1 MRQILLVDDEKNMR
15 TVLTLLFE
23 REGFSV
29 RSAATGEEALE
40 ALRAGIFDLILTD
53 LKMPAMDGMSL
64 IEAIRREGMEVPVVV
79 VTAFGTIEKAVAAMK
94 KGAVDFVTKPFKN
107 DEILHVV
114 RRALEVDHLKQ
125 QNRLLQQQ
133 VSTPELIYKS
143 GAMGDIVAML
153 RKVGPVSTPVLLT
166 GESGVGKEVVAR
178 TIHRIFAA
186 DRDYAPFVSIN
197 CPAVPEPLLESEL
210 FGYRKGAFTGANKDF
225 KGKIRLAD
233 HGTLFLDEVG
243 ELPMAIQPKLL
254 RLLETKMVEP
264 LGSSDSV
271 RISTRIV
278 CATNRDLKEQVRAGH
293 FRQDLYYRINTIAL
307 EVPPVRERREDIME
321 LVQHF
326 LNRYC
331 GELGKPPARVSEE
344 ASAAML
350 SYDWPGNV
358 REIKNVIERAV
369 VLSTDSVIGLP
380 DLPPE
385 VRAASERSYD
395 FNKLEKLERDALFE
409 SLAASEWNV
418 SAAARKLGITRN
430 TIRYRMQKYGIDQA
444 EESVDSAS
452 VGR

>member
-40 ALRAGIFDLILTD
+40 ALRTGIFDLVLTD
-53 LKMPAMDGMSL
+53 LKMPVMDGMTL
-64 IEAIRREGMEVPVVV
+64 IEAVRREGMEVPVVV

-94 KGAVDFVTKPFKN
+94 KGAADFVTKPFKN

-125 QNRLLQQQ
+125 QNRFLQQQ
-133 VSTPELIYKS
+133 VSTPQLIYKS
-143 GAMGDIVAML
+143 GAMGDIMAMI

-178 TIHRIFAA
+178 TIHGLFAA

-210 FGYRKGAFTGANKDF
+210 FGYRKGAFTGATKDF

-233 HGTLFLDEVG
+233 RGTLFLDEIG
-243 ELPMAIQPKLL
+243 DLPMAIQPKLL

-264 LGSSDSV
+264 LGSSESV

-278 CATNRDLKEQVRAGH
+278 CATNRDLKAQVRAGH
-293 FRQDLYYRINTIAL
+293 FREDLYYRINTIAL
-307 EVPPVRERREDIME
+307 EIPPVRERREDIMG
-321 LVQHF
+321 LVHHF
-326 LNRYC
+326 LDRYC
-331 GELGKPPARVSEE
+331 SELGKPMARFSEE

-350 SYDWPGNV
+350 GYDWPGNV

-369 VLSTDSVIGLP
+369 VLSPGSIIGLS
-380 DLPPE
+380 DLPAE
-385 VRAASERSYD
+385 VRAASGRPSD
-395 FNKLEKLERDALFE
+395 SNKLEKMERDALFE
-409 SLAASEWNV
+409 ALAASDWNV

-430 TIRYRMQKYGIDQA
+430 TIRYRMQKYGIGQA
-444 EESVDSAS
+444 EESMNSAS